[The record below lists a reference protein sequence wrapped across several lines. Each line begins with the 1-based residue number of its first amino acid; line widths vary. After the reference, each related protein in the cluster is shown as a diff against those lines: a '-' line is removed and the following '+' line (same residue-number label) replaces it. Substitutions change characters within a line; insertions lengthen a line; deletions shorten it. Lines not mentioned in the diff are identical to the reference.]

1 MFRRAISDDVV
12 GGQEIRA
19 GDRLVLLYP
28 SANRDEAVFEDPFSF
43 DIRRDPNPHVA
54 FGFGT
59 HLCVGTHVARATLA
73 AVLGQMS
80 RRVTDLRVVDEPDV
94 EANIFARAVR
104 SFGLGWSQR
113 AE

>member
-1 MFRRAISDDVV
+1 M
-12 GGQEIRA
+12 
-19 GDRLVLLYP
+19 LLYP
-28 SANRDEAVFEDPFSF
+28 SANRDEAVLEDPFSF
-43 DIRRDPNPHVA
+43 DILRDPNPHVA

-104 SFGLGWSQR
+104 SFGLGWSPR